1 MPFAYV
7 NGIKLYYEVYGSGFP
22 LLMIM
27 GLGGNVLWWDPLILN
42 EFSKHFKVVVFD
54 NRGSGRS
61 DKPDGEYSIKIFADD
76 TVELMN
82 SLGINRAHILGISM
96 GGMIAQEIA
105 LSYPERVEK
114 LVLVVTHPGGTLAV
128 PPREEAIRFFTMDR
142 SKMSAEE
149 IARETLKVLH
159 PPEYLEKHR
168 DVVEKIIKRYSTY
181 QTPPEIYAK
190 QLQALLNFDATERL
204 KNLKHPTLIVGAG
217 KDLIVPPENS
227 KILAQLIPNSRL
239 VIFEDA
245 GHALLGQ
252 KREEFIKIV
261 LEFLKN

>member
-82 SLGINRAHILGISM
+82 SLGINKAHILG
-96 GGMIAQEIA
+96 
-105 LSYPERVEK
+105 
-114 LVLVVTHPGGTLAV
+114 
-128 PPREEAIRFFTMDR
+128 
-142 SKMSAEE
+142 
-149 IARETLKVLH
+149 
-159 PPEYLEKHR
+159 
-168 DVVEKIIKRYSTY
+168 
-181 QTPPEIYAK
+181 
-190 QLQALLNFDATERL
+190 
-204 KNLKHPTLIVGAG
+204 
-217 KDLIVPPENS
+217 
-227 KILAQLIPNSRL
+227 
-239 VIFEDA
+239 
-245 GHALLGQ
+245 
-252 KREEFIKIV
+252 
-261 LEFLKN
+261 